1 MSDEQSV
8 GVPPEGIAPPEVH
21 LTEAH
26 REGVMAKAS
35 RFLFGND
42 AFISYARRDATIYSL
57 GLANQLT
64 KKELSCFLDQWGTPS
79 GKELPAVVVSTL
91 KRSNMF
97 ILLGTE
103 RAAASEAVKREI
115 IEFKKTGRTII
126 PVSFDGA
133 LEKATWYDDL
143 IAGISIAHE
152 SKQALETGKPSET
165 VIDRIIN
172 AENFTRRNKRLRNY
186 FWTTAASV
194 VVMLLLGALAA
205 FFIVRQANAKVA
217 DAETR
222 SQAATLQADEAE
234 KRRQT
239 AESEAQRLSTVA
251 QEAQDQQ
258 KKAEGRADEAAQKEA
273 EATANAREQQ
283 QLAVEQ
289 KRIADEQTRIADEQQ
304 QRSRRLNYIGN
315 MQLAQQSFE
324 IGKTDRSQRLL
335 SEFTPKTESE
345 DLRGY
350 EWFHLWRTLHRKLV
364 ELPITGK
371 VTRVNSVAFSP
382 TRQEFVTAD
391 NQSLKLWK
399 ADDLTSSQVIAK
411 FDGSFDHITY
421 SRDGSMIA
429 ATNPRLNT
437 INVWNAQDLVLIK
450 GTDEWPREIR
460 AMAFSP
466 IQNSMLV
473 TADYQEINLWEVT
486 SDGIRRT
493 GKSAPSIA
501 DVVSITFSPDGKY
514 LAVAARTLIEVWD
527 VPFTN
532 KIGLAEKE
540 ETYSSPVVFFPD
552 NQTIGFIEGTVFKL
566 WDFKTRTFKNNFKV
580 SVGVQSLPSPDQ
592 NITVALSPNGRFL
605 ATGELEGVAYG
616 GGVKVWDVRTGE
628 SLGTFDGIGL
638 NGEVTALAFS
648 NDGKT
653 LAVGSQGKVQLSDA
667 TPAHSVKELTAIEDR
682 RTNPII
688 SADGNV
694 LLTTSER
701 VVFFWNTGT
710 EQLERKYQRPTGQ
723 MVLSSDGS
731 KYLTTVATK
740 NYTWLVQLFDA
751 RTQAPLGEPLGET
764 SEQTAIFSPDG
775 KTIAVGS
782 NIHKNY
788 DCDAGC
794 LQFWDIAS
802 GIKTSGTRPT
812 QKNKIP
818 SYGAVPLLYSPNGK
832 LLVFRNNLVD
842 GHSIDLLDVATKKSL
857 ATIGDFNEGDFTSFA
872 FSPDG
877 NTLAIG
883 SEDSTVTLWD
893 VTSLYKAHA
902 SGVVEEWK
910 IGDKHFIAR
919 LEGHIGSVR
928 SVAFSRDGQTLATA
942 SEDRTVKLWD
952 TRFYQPL
959 LTLKGFTGSVD
970 FVSFSGDGKSLITS
984 DRGRDGKG
992 YSVKFWHAAA
1002 KEDVAVQL
1010 RSSAR

>member
-1 MSDEQSV
+1 MNDEQSV
-8 GVPPEGIAPPEVH
+8 GARREGIAPPEG
-21 LTEAH
+21 H
-26 REGVMAKAS
+26 REGVVAKAS

-64 KKELSCFLDQWGTPS
+64 KKELSCFLDQWGTPA
-79 GKELPAVVVSTL
+79 GKELPADVISTL
-91 KRSNMF
+91 KRSNML

-103 RAAASEAVKREI
+103 RAAGSEAVKREI

-133 LEKATWYDDL
+133 LERATWYGDL

-165 VIDRIIN
+165 VIDRIVN

-194 VVMLLLGALAA
+194 VVMLLVGALAA
-205 FFIVRQANAKVA
+205 FLIVRQANAKAA

-222 SQAATLQADEAE
+222 SQAATRQADEAE

-251 QEAQDQQ
+251 QEAQDLQ

-289 KRIADEQTRIADEQQ
+289 RRIADEQTRIADEQQ
-304 QRSRRLNYIGN
+304 ERSRRLTYIGN

-324 IGKTDRSQRLL
+324 MGKTDRSQRLL
-335 SEFTPKTESE
+335 SEFTPKNESE

-371 VTRVNSVAFSP
+371 VTRINSVAFSP

-399 ADDLTSSQVIAK
+399 ADDLTSNQIIAK
-411 FDGSFDHITY
+411 FDGSFDHVTY
-421 SRDGSMIA
+421 SRDGGMIA
-429 ATNPRLNT
+429 AKNADLNA
-437 INVWNAQDLVLIK
+437 INVWKAQDLTLIK
-450 GTDEWPREIR
+450 GTDEWPKELR

-466 IQNSMLV
+466 TQNSMLV
-473 TADYQEINLWEVT
+473 TADDKEIIVWEVT
-486 SDGIRRT
+486 SNEIRRT
-493 GKSAPSIA
+493 GQGVPSIP
-501 DVVSITFSPDGKY
+501 DISSITFSPDGKY
-514 LAVAARTLIEVWD
+514 LGVSSPTAIEVWD

-532 KIGLAEKE
+532 KIGLGEPE
-540 ETYSSPVVFFPD
+540 ELFNSPVVFRD
-552 NQTIGFIEGTVFKL
+552 NQTVGFLEGLVFKL
-566 WDFKTRTFKNNFKV
+566 WDFKTRTFKNNFKL
-580 SVGVQSLPSPDQ
+580 SAGVQSLPSPDQ

-653 LAVGSQGKVQLSDA
+653 LAIGSQGKVQLSDA
-667 TPAHSVKELTAIEDR
+667 TPAHSVKELQAIEEER
-682 RTNPII
+682 RAKPII

-694 LLTTSER
+694 LLTISER
-701 VVFFWNTGT
+701 VVFFWSTRT
-710 EQLERKYQRPTGQ
+710 EQLERKYARPAGK
-723 MVLSSDGS
+723 MVLSPDGS
-731 KYLTTVATK
+731 KYVTTVETK
-740 NYTWLVQLFDA
+740 KGTWSVQLFDS

-764 SEQTAIFSPDG
+764 SEQTVVFSPDG
-775 KTIAVGS
+775 KSIAVGS
-782 NIHKNY
+782 TNHENY
-788 DCDAGC
+788 ECDAGC

-802 GIKTSGTRPT
+802 GTKTSGTRPA

-818 SYGAVPLLYSPNGK
+818 SYGAVPLLYSPNGR

-842 GHSIDLLDVATKKSL
+842 GHSIDLLDVATKRSL
-857 ATIGDFNEGDFTSFA
+857 AIIGDYSEGDFTSFA

-883 SEDSTVTLWD
+883 GEDSTVSLWD
-893 VTSLYKAHA
+893 VSSLYKARA
-902 SGVVEEWK
+902 TGVAEEWK
-910 IGDKHFIAR
+910 VTDKHFIAR
-919 LEGHIGSVR
+919 LEGHTGSVR

-942 SEDRTVKLWD
+942 SEDETVKLWD

-959 LTLKGFTGSVD
+959 LTLKGYKGSVD
-970 FVSFSGDGKSLITS
+970 FVSFSGDGRSLITS
-984 DRGRDGKG
+984 DTGRNGKG

-1002 KEDVAVQL
+1002 KEDVAAQL
-1010 RSSAR
+1010 RNSAR

>member
-1 MSDEQSV
+1 MNDEQSV
-8 GVPPEGIAPPEVH
+8 G
-21 LTEAH
+21 
-26 REGVMAKAS
+26 REGAMAKAS

-115 IEFKKTGRTII
+115 IEFKKTGRTMI

-133 LEKATWYDDL
+133 LETATWYDDL

-172 AENFTRRNKRLRNY
+172 AEKFTRRNKRLRNY

-194 VVMLLLGALAA
+194 VVMLLVGALAA

-239 AESEAQRLSTVA
+239 AESEAKRLSAVA

-258 KKAEGRADEAAQKEA
+258 KKAEGRADEAAKKEA

-304 QRSRRLNYIGN
+304 QRSRRLTYIGN

-324 IGKTDRSQRLL
+324 MGKTDRSQRLL
-335 SEFTPKTESE
+335 SEFSPKTESE

-350 EWFHLWRTLHRKLV
+350 EWFYLWRTLHRKLV

-382 TRQEFVTAD
+382 TRQQFVTAD
-391 NQSLKLWK
+391 DQSLKLWK
-399 ADDLTSSQVIAK
+399 GDDLTSSQMIAK
-411 FDGSFDHITY
+411 FDGSFEHVTY

-429 ATNPRLNT
+429 AKNADLNA
-437 INVWNAQDLVLIK
+437 INVWKAQDLVLIK
-450 GTDEWPREIR
+450 GTEWPKELR
-460 AMAFSP
+460 AVAFSP
-466 IQNSMLV
+466 AQDSMLV
-473 TADYQEINLWEVT
+473 TADSKEIIVWEVT
-486 SDGIRRT
+486 SNGIRRT
-493 GKSAPSIA
+493 AQGVPSSPDIS
-501 DVVSITFSPDGKY
+501 SITFSPDGKY
-514 LAVAARTLIEVWD
+514 LGVASRSAIEVWD

-532 KIGLAEKE
+532 KIELGEQEQLFN
-540 ETYSSPVVFFPD
+540 SPVLFLPD
-552 NQTIGFIEGTVFKL
+552 NQTIGFIEGLVFKL
-566 WDFKTRTFKNNFKV
+566 WDFKTRTFKNNFEL
-580 SVGVQSLPSPDQ
+580 SVGVLSRPSPDEY
-592 NITVALSPNGRFL
+592 ITVALSPNGRFI
-605 ATGELEGVAYG
+605 ATGDLEGVAYG

-628 SLGTFDGIGL
+628 SLGPFDGIGL

-648 NDGKT
+648 SDGKT
-653 LAVGSQGKVQLSDA
+653 LAIGSQGKVQLSDA
-667 TPAHSVKELTAIEDR
+667 NPAHSVKELQAIEEDR
-682 RTNPII
+682 SSKPII

-701 VVFFWNTGT
+701 VVFFWNTRT
-710 EQLERKYQRPTGQ
+710 EQLEGKYARPAGQ
-723 MVLSSDGS
+723 MVLSPDGS
-731 KYLTTVATK
+731 KYLTTVEAKHRT
-740 NYTWLVQLFDA
+740 YLVQLFDS
-751 RTQAPLGEPLGET
+751 RTQASLGEPLGET
-764 SEQTAIFSPDG
+764 SEPTVVFSPDG
-775 KTIAVGS
+775 KTVAVGS
-782 NIHKNY
+782 VNYATY

-802 GIKTSGTRPT
+802 GTKTSGTRPN

-832 LLVFRNNLVD
+832 LLVFRNDLVD
-842 GHSIDLLDVATKKSL
+842 GHSIDLLDVATKRSL
-857 ATIGDFNEGDFTSFA
+857 AIIGDFSEGDFTSFS

-883 SEDSTVTLWD
+883 SEDSTVSLWD
-893 VTSLYKAHA
+893 VSSLYKARA
-902 SGVVEEWK
+902 TGVAGEWK
-910 IGDKHFIAR
+910 VGDKHFVAR
-919 LEGHIGSVR
+919 LEGHTGSVR

-942 SEDRTVKLWD
+942 SEDGTVKLWD

-959 LTLKGFTGSVD
+959 LTLKGYKGPVD
-970 FVSFSGDGKSLITS
+970 FVSFSGDGRSLITS
-984 DRGRDGKG
+984 DSGRDGKG

-1002 KEDVAVQL
+1002 KEEVAAQL